1 MTLSEAF
8 KHIQYFAETYYKG
21 NIVKTVEDLEA
32 SYEHVTDDTREALLL
47 YKDWQQR
54 MKVWAE
60 YIKCT

>member
-21 NIVKTVEDLEA
+21 NIVETVEVLEV

-54 MKVWAE
+54 MNSWIE
-60 YIKCT
+60 YIK